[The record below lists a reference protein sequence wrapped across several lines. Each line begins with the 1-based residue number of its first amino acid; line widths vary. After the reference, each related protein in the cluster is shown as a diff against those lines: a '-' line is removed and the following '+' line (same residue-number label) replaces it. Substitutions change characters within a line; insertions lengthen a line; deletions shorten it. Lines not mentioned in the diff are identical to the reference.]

1 MRSRSSTWDVRH
13 SRRGRAT
20 TQHVRARQSSILTSN
35 GPISSSANAPERC
48 HVPGDGRPSARV
60 RRHAAP
66 WSAWKRSPCARTR
79 SAQLRRVRRHAAPWS
94 AWKRAA
100 TSDARD
106 TIAVRRHAA
115 PWSAWKPRDAD
126 VSRADQTVRR
136 HAAPWSAWK
145 QRDHLRDRLTRDPQ
159 SDATLRHGAH
169 GNAAFSMD
177 ASISVAVS
185 DATLRHGAHGN
196 YRAPL
201 IAPVIAVRRHAAPW
215 SAWKRTS
222 TATCCVYFPRPTPR
236 CAMERME
243 TNTFVCGGT
252 LISVKSDATLRPWSA
267 WKPEAVG
274 RAGSPTFQ
282 RRIVLSRPPLYRVR
296 PSGLNDRPQTCPRCP
311 TRGSDSGTFSVAI
324 SRVLRSAADGT
335 PAVELR
341 DQRLVGGV
349 RLERSIEAGGDL
361 GGAAELGGL
370 RQDQVA
376 DRPGALLDHRRVLLE
391 GEDGGRRRQQRQ
403 HGQRGDG
410 AAPKPGGAAL
420 VPPGLG
426 HEVACRRAEVARVTG
441 RVTAWG
447 GFLDSVSA
455 RGGLFEVPGGRGAR
469 PVGVQP
475 ALQAWPGVQQG
486 VWVIVTVLRSWVSIR
501 PRVNASTT
509 FPTAPASASALIVA
523 VRRPARTR
531 RYSPCAFT
539 RRA

>member
-79 SAQLRRVRRHAAPWS
+79 SAQLRRARRHAAP
-94 AWKRAA
+94 R
-100 TSDARD
+100 
-106 TIAVRRHAA
+106 
-115 PWSAWKPRDAD
+115 
-126 VSRADQTVRR
+126 
-136 HAAPWSAWK
+136 
-145 QRDHLRDRLTRDPQ
+145 
-159 SDATLRHGAH
+159 
-169 GNAAFSMD
+169 
-177 ASISVAVS
+177 
-185 DATLRHGAHGN
+185 
-196 YRAPL
+196 
-201 IAPVIAVRRHAAPW
+201 
-215 SAWKRTS
+215 SAWKRTL
-222 TATCCVYFPRPTPR
+222 TATCCVYCPRPTPR

-376 DRPGALLDHRRVLLE
+376 DRPGDR
-391 GEDGGRRRQQRQ
+391 
-403 HGQRGDG
+403 
-410 AAPKPGGAAL
+410 K
-420 VPPGLG
+420 
-426 HEVACRRAEVARVTG
+426 
-441 RVTAWG
+441 
-447 GFLDSVSA
+447 SV
-455 RGGLFEVPGGRGAR
+455 V
-469 PVGVQP
+469 
-475 ALQAWPGVQQG
+475 
-486 VWVIVTVLRSWVSIR
+486 
-501 PRVNASTT
+501 
-509 FPTAPASASALIVA
+509 
-523 VRRPARTR
+523 
-531 RYSPCAFT
+531 
-539 RRA
+539 